1 MINKK
6 RPIIDEKDVQT
17 LLENALINDGVLTIP
32 KDISQMLINIKG
44 VSINAKPRKD
54 GRYQGYIIQD
64 ERKVYVYGKT
74 REDVA
79 VKLKEYLK
87 NGLPK
92 KKKADTS
99 NEVPTTFNAFAQYY
113 FENFRKKKVAE
124 LTFYTDT
131 RRYESYLFPY
141 FKEKPLKKIT
151 PKECQDLLDK
161 ISATGK
167 GKTTDELHSLL
178 SIIFKGAIKHGI
190 INRNPLDIVFHVKH
204 ERKHGSALTIEEERL
219 FKDKI
224 QLCEDEKVVLG
235 CLLVLYTGLRPN
247 ELKTAQVKDCFIIA
261 QNSKRKN
268 KKIEFK
274 KIPIIKALV
283 PFVENRV
290 IPKYSER
297 AIDKMR
303 ATVKEILPN
312 HILYDLRTTFYT
324 RCKEYGVSDVARDEF
339 VGHSLGE
346 LGNTYTDLSDEYLIN
361 EGKKL
366 DAWQ

>member
-1 MINKK
+1 MNNKI
-6 RPIIDEKDVQT
+6 PVIEEKDVQS
-17 LLENALINDGVLTIP
+17 LINNALKNDGVLTIP
-32 KDISQMLINIKG
+32 KDLSQMLINIKG

-79 VKLKEYLK
+79 VKLKDYLR

-99 NEVPTTFNAFAQYY
+99 NEVPTTFNAFARYY
-113 FENFRKKKVAE
+113 FDNFRKKKVAE
-124 LTFYTDT
+124 QTFSTDMY
-131 RRYESYLFPY
+131 RYKSYLLPY
-141 FKEKPLKKIT
+141 LKEKPLKKIT
-151 PKECQDLLDK
+151 PKECQDLLDNV
-161 ISATGK
+161 SASGK

-190 INRNPLDIVFHVKH
+190 LNRNPLDIVFHVKH
-204 ERKHGSALTIEEERL
+204 ERKHGKALTIEEERL
-219 FKDKI
+219 FKAEIQRCSDK
-224 QLCEDEKVVLG
+224 KVSLG
-235 CLLVLYTGLRPN
+235 CSLVLFAGLRPN
-247 ELKTAQVKDCFIIA
+247 ELKTAQVSNGFIVA

-274 KIPIIKALV
+274 KIPIINALA
-283 PFVENRV
+283 PFVADGV
-290 IPKYSER
+290 IPNFSDRTLDE
-297 AIDKMR
+297 MR
-303 ATVKEILPN
+303 KTVKAILPN

-346 LGNTYTDLSDEYLIN
+346 LGNTYTDLSDEYLKN

-366 DAWQ
+366 DTWQ